1 MSSAQWVQNSHWGGV
16 LFGLKVK
23 SPCLRGVPHHVLG
36 LQCHPMGCN
45 FSMEWSVVWI
55 TVTQATCQTPRF
67 GKLGHARRS
76 MGPKRSLER
85 VLFSLKSPCWRGVQR
100 HVLCLEC
107 HRQVVGISGWN
118 GWYGSMGSVR
128 RVGHLAS
135 VNGSM
140 PSPQW
145 VPNSDWRWA
154 FLAENLHVGG
164 GFSGH

>member
-1 MSSAQWVQNSHWGGV
+1 MHNGSKTVAGGGV

-45 FSMEWSVVWI
+45 FSMKWFVVWI

-107 HRQVVGISGWN
+107 HPSGWN
-118 GWYGSMGSVR
+118 FRLEWLVWINGISETCRTSSIGEWVHAKSSMG
-128 RVGHLAS
+128 
-135 VNGSM
+135 
-140 PSPQW
+140 PKQ
-145 VPNSDWRWA
+145 
-154 FLAENLHVGG
+154 
-164 GFSGH
+164 